1 MIKMPPIA
9 KIYEAYTCI
18 ADDRVKIDG
27 TEAIVSSSSGKK
39 NYKVKWKNN
48 IYVSNDNASYWQG
61 YPGYPIIAILMLQDK
76 LTYNKEIISQFK
88 NINWNALNEKYKR
101 DYNKAVEEVLN
112 SITYDSFII
121 KNETEKIFEE
131 MKNLDI
137 QIQKKL
143 EK

>member
-1 MIKMPPIA
+1 MIKIPPIA

-18 ADDRVKIDG
+18 ADERVKIDG
-27 TEAIVSSSSGKK
+27 TEAIVSSSNGKK

-112 SITYDSFII
+112 RIAYNSFVI
-121 KNETEKIFEE
+121 KKETEKIYEE
-131 MKNLDI
+131 IKNLDI
-137 QIQKKL
+137 EIKKKL
-143 EK
+143 EE